1 MLGAST
7 DTAYPSPVMSPPTA
21 VVTTALPF
29 PRRSGKVRDV
39 YDLGTE
45 LLIVATDRISAYD
58 VIMPTPIPGK
68 GKILTSLSV
77 FWFRMFADVPN
88 HLLAT
93 EPADFPAA
101 LRPHKNLLRGRS
113 MLVRKTNVIP
123 IECVAR
129 GYLAGSG
136 WKEYQQTGAVCG
148 CHLPDGLQQCARI
161 PSPPGPIF
169 TPATKAD
176 EGHDH
181 NIRFDE
187 MAARIGH
194 ELAEH
199 LRSKSLD
206 LYSRAAAYAE
216 SKGILLADTKFEF
229 GTAPDG
235 SVLLI
240 DEILTPDSSR
250 FWPAIHYQPGHDQ
263 PSFDKQYLRNW
274 LESGTWDKTP
284 PAPHLPSDVVAGT
297 LARYQEAHERL
308 TGRVCDL
315 S

>member
-1 MLGAST
+1 
-7 DTAYPSPVMSPPTA
+7 MSPPTA

-39 YDLGTE
+39 YDLGSE

-58 VIMPTPIPGK
+58 VVLPTPIPGK

-77 FWFRMFADVPN
+77 FWFKRFADVPN

-93 EPADFPAA
+93 DPADFPNA
-101 LRPHKNLLRGRS
+101 LRPHKDLLRGRS
-113 MLVRKTNVIP
+113 MLVRKTKVIP
-123 IECVAR
+123 VECVAR
-129 GYLAGSG
+129 GFLAGSG
-136 WKEYQQTGAVCG
+136 WKEYQLTGSVCG
-148 CHLPDGLQQCARI
+148 VELPPGLRQCERI

-176 EGHDH
+176 EGHDV
-181 NIRFDE
+181 NIRFEDVIFRVGNE
-187 MAARIGH
+187 TAELLRART
-194 ELAEH
+194 
-199 LRSKSLD
+199 LD
-206 LYSRAAAYAE
+206 LYRRAAEYAE
-216 SKGILLADTKFEF
+216 TRGILLADTKFEF
-229 GTAPDG
+229 GTLPDG

-250 FWPAIHYQPGHDQ
+250 FWPALNYQPGHDQ

-274 LESGTWDKTP
+274 LESTGWDKTP
-284 PAPHLPSDVVAGT
+284 PGPHLPSDVVAGT

>member
-1 MLGAST
+1 
-7 DTAYPSPVMSPPTA
+7 MSPPAA

-58 VIMPTPIPGK
+58 VVLPTPIPGK
-68 GKILTSLSV
+68 GKVLTSLSV
-77 FWFRMFADVPN
+77 FWFRRFADVPN

-93 EPADFPAA
+93 DPAEFPAS
-101 LRPHKNLLRGRS
+101 LRPHRDLLRGRS
-113 MLVRKTNVIP
+113 MLVRKTQVIP
-123 IECVAR
+123 VECVAR
-129 GYLAGSG
+129 GFLAGSG
-136 WKEYQQTGAVCG
+136 WKEYQLTGSVCG
-148 CHLPDGLQQCARI
+148 VQLPAGLQQCQRI
-161 PSPPGPIF
+161 PTPPGPIF
-169 TPATKAD
+169 TPATKA
-176 EGHDH
+176 EQGHDQ
-181 NIRFDE
+181 NIRFDDVVFRVGTE
-187 MAARIGH
+187 RA
-194 ELAEH
+194 EL
-199 LRSKSLD
+199 LRNRTLD
-206 LYSRAAAYAE
+206 LYRRAAEYAE
-216 SKGILLADTKFEF
+216 SRGILLADTKFEF
-229 GTAPDG
+229 GALPDG
-235 SVLLI
+235 TVLLI

-274 LESGTWDKTP
+274 LDSTGWDRTP
-284 PAPHLPSDVVAGT
+284 PGPQLPSDVVAGT